1 MNIEQANQAIASGQS
16 QIVGKTEINP
26 RDDFT
31 WNEYHEVQD
40 HYFRVACKERDRIL
54 PELTEEISLKQL
66 VRPPHKQ
73 HLLPV
78 SADRL
83 KLKEYKQNGNYQGVI
98 PDNREAN
105 GSSDRRHQDGGNPPR
120 QD

>member
-1 MNIEQANQAIASGQS
+1 MNIKDANQAIASGQS
-16 QIVGKTEINP
+16 QIVGKTEIDP

-40 HYFRVACKERDRIL
+40 CYFRVVCKERDGIF
-54 PELTEEISLKQL
+54 PELTEEVTLKQL

-83 KLKEYKQNGNYQGVI
+83 KFKEYKQNC
-98 PDNREAN
+98 RTMA
-105 GSSDRRHQDGGNPPR
+105 
-120 QD
+120 